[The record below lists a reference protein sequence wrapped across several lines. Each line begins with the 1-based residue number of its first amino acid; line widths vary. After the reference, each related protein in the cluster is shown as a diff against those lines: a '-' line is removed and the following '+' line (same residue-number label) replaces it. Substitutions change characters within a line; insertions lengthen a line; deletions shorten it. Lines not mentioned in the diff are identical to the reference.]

1 MWKSLQL
8 RTKMLL
14 ILIVPMLLILG
25 IMSFYSYYE
34 ARRILDGQIVETAS
48 YLVESSSNNIYSSLK
63 EKEVLVSVTAQVLGD
78 KAVTQPEEIA
88 FLKQVKA
95 SGAGVQSAYTG
106 YEDMTCADSQGVTE
120 KKKPKGYDPRTRDWY
135 KVALQANG
143 GVGYTEIYESTAKEL
158 SVGVVKSI
166 IRDGKAIGATGIGI
180 DIDPIHKL
188 AKDFKIGKTGYAVI
202 LDGRGNFIYH
212 PTFGLKDNILTSENG
227 KLAEYGKALINGTA
241 NVQTGVIDG
250 VDTLMAASPIG
261 KTGWTFVVFVPKAEL
276 LDQVNVLGMHSF
288 ISSIVAL
295 LLLGI
300 IIIAITLQIVRRI
313 QVLKEMAESIAN
325 GDLTITSNKNLAN
338 GDEIDK
344 LMSSFSQMTVNLREL
359 ISHVYSSAGRVAKS
373 AQQFSESSQQS
384 AEASCS
390 VASAITNVTQGSE
403 DQVNALN
410 EVSSVV
416 AEMSAS
422 IEEVATTANGMAK
435 VAEEATLATDA
446 GQYAID
452 KAMNQMEN
460 MVKAARKAKETS
472 GELEIG
478 SKQIGEIVELIS
490 IIAGQTNLL
499 ALNAAIEAAR
509 AGEQGRGFAVV
520 AEEVRKLAEQS
531 ERAAR
536 QITELIQKNHQNI
549 NNVVES
555 IDSAIANVNQ
565 GVTVVSSA
573 GAEFQQISHF
583 VKNVDSH
590 VRIISTSLEQL
601 SSGSQ
606 RIVISVDEVGK
617 TCQDTTGELQHVSA
631 AVEEQT
637 AAMEEIASTCGVL
650 SQLSEQLKEQVQ
662 KFKI

>member
-8 RTKMLL
+8 RSKMLIILL
-14 ILIVPMLLILG
+14 IPMLFIFG
-25 IMSFYSYYE
+25 GMSYYSYYE
-34 ARRILDGQIVETAS
+34 SRNMLSEQIMQTAS

-63 EKEVLVSVTAQVLGD
+63 EKEVLVSVTAQVLGE
-78 KAVTQPEEIA
+78 KAVSQQEEIA
-88 FLKQVKA
+88 FLKQIKA
-95 SGAGVQSAYTG
+95 SGTGVQSAYTG

-120 KKKPKGYDPRTRDWY
+120 KQKPQGYDPRAREWY
-135 KVALQANG
+135 KVALNANG
-143 GVGYTEIYESTAKEL
+143 RVSYTEVYESTAKEL

-166 IRDGKAIGATGIGI
+166 IRNGKVIGVTGIGM
-180 DIDPIHKL
+180 DIAPIHKL

-202 LDGRGNFIYH
+202 LDARGNFVYH
-212 PTFGLKDNILTSENG
+212 PTFGLKDNILKNENG
-227 KLAEYGKALINGTA
+227 ILAEYGKTLMNGTA

-288 ISSIVAL
+288 ISSIIGL

-300 IIIAITLQIVRRI
+300 IIVAITLQIVRRI
-313 QVLKEMAESIAN
+313 ELLKEMAENVAD
-325 GDLTITSNKNLAN
+325 GDLTIASNRNTAN

-359 ISHVYSSAGRVAKS
+359 ISHVYSSAGQVANS

-384 AEASCS
+384 AEASCT
-390 VASAITNVTQGSE
+390 VASAITNVTQGAG

-416 AEMSAS
+416 VEMSKS

-452 KAMNQMEN
+452 KAVNQMDS

-472 GELEIG
+472 GELQTG

-490 IIAGQTNLL
+490 TIAGQTNLL

-531 ERAAR
+531 EKAAR

-549 NNVVES
+549 SNVVES
-555 IDSAIANVNQ
+555 IDTAISNVDQ

-573 GAEFQQISHF
+573 GAEFKQISHF
-583 VKNVDSH
+583 VKDVVSQ
-590 VRIISTSLEQL
+590 VRIISMSLEQL

-606 RIVISVDEVGK
+606 RIVMSVNGAGN
-617 TCQDTTGELQHVSA
+617 TCRNTTDELQNVSA

-650 SQLSEQLKEQVQ
+650 SQLSERLKEQVQ